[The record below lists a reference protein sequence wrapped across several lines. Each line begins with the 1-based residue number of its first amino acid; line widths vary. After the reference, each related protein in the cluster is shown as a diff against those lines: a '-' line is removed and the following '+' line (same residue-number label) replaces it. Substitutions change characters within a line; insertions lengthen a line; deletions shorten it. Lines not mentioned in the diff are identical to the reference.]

1 MQKVRISSPY
11 GRIYEIN
18 FVYTGVSKNAIGDE
32 KMMKKFEY
40 KGIWWLPD
48 KPEEQIP
55 GTLRFTPDEG
65 AVLDLIGSFKDIKD
79 MNKILEP
86 EIILG
91 VSSNGKNITLHKCFE
106 TKSSFSFPGFQTSS
120 FYANLVFIGAHFQ
133 KLENIKFKSLF
144 VHYLHLD
151 EWVNISGFDIKHLRE
166 KEVVIKYKL
175 PEPFQIDI
183 SDGLKILINIR
194 ATGPSLS
201 FVQKEA
207 TIKQKTEIKI
217 ETSEDKSFEYYRKI
231 MYHIQNFLSLGIM
244 EPVYPLTIEGIT
256 EVNKEMINDKLYN
269 PPVEIYYKLP
279 DIPKAPKTLHPFD
292 MLFTFKDIS
301 DRFEMFLKNWFEKA
315 NTLEPVY
322 DLYFG
327 PLYNPR
333 MYLRHQFLSLIQAL
347 EAYHRRNFEG
357 KYLPDDDYGRVRK
370 KLEEFIDGLRI
381 DSSFKNALKNKLK
394 YGNEYSLRKRLKE
407 IFRQY
412 KEITDNFI
420 TNKDVFINKVVEIR
434 NYLTHYDKNSRE
446 IAVDKKQLYHI
457 TQQLKIVIVI
467 CLLSELGF
475 NFKEIKNLLARN
487 YKYIFNR

>member
-1 MQKVRISSPY
+1 MNKI
-11 GRIYEIN
+11 
-18 FVYTGVSKNAIGDE
+18 
-32 KMMKKFEY
+32 EY
-40 KGIWWLPD
+40 KGVWWLPE

-55 GTLRFTPDEG
+55 GTLKFTPDEG
-65 AVLDLIGSFKDIKD
+65 AILELAGSFKDISFKD
-79 MNKILEP
+79 IENMDKMLKS

-91 VSSNGKNITLHKCFE
+91 VSADGEKITLYKCFE
-106 TKSSFSFPGFQTSS
+106 SDFEITVRPSFQKFPTSV
-120 FYANLVFIGAHFQ
+120 FRAEFVFIGAHFQ
-133 KLENIKFKSLF
+133 KPEDIKFKSIS
-144 VHYLHLD
+144 VHYSHLD
-151 EWVNISGFDIKHLRE
+151 EWVNISGFTFQYKSDTGEFL
-166 KEVVIKYKL
+166 IKYKL
-175 PEPFQIDI
+175 PEPIQAKINKDCKISIDFKVTYPTRSI
-183 SDGLKILINIR
+183 
-194 ATGPSLS
+194 
-201 FVQKEA
+201 VQKEA
-207 TIKQKTEIKI
+207 NIKQRTYIRI
-217 ETSEDKSFEYYRKI
+217 EHSIEKSLDEYLNI
-231 MYHIQNFLSLGIM
+231 MRHIQNFLSLGVT
-244 EPVYPLTIEGIT
+244 EPVYPSKITGIT
-256 EVNKEMINDKLYN
+256 EANKHTITDN
-269 PPVEIYYKLP
+269 PYISPVEIYYRLP
-279 DIPKAPKTLHPFD
+279 EISRAPRTVYPHN